1 MQQEDI
7 KTTEAY
13 FRSLNEM
20 LRTEGWKNF
29 LIEVQATATQAN
41 QVEFTKDAN
50 DLYYRK
56 GQLAVLTNI
65 LNFETQVTN
74 AQDEF
79 EASQNASFE

>member
-1 MQQEDI
+1 MTEDT

-20 LRTEGWKNF
+20 VRSEGWKNF
-29 LIEVQATATQAN
+29 LNEINATAIQAN
-41 QVEFTKDAN
+41 QVELTKDAN

-56 GQLAVLTNI
+56 GQLNILAGI
-65 LNFETQVTN
+65 LNFETQIAN

-79 EASQNASFE
+79 ESNESPE